1 MNPDVILPEI
11 RDLAANAT
19 RAAKSPIG
27 CSDAH
32 CAYRH
37 RAEALAAK
45 FTTLDQ
51 ALTGGELIPLAW
63 AGGPDLPAPRT
74 ALDD

>member
-1 MNPDVILPEI
+1 MNPDAILPEI

-32 CAYRH
+32 CANRYRS
-37 RAEALAAK
+37 EALASK
-45 FTTLDQ
+45 FTALDT
-51 ALTGGELIPLAW
+51 ALTGGGLIPLAW
-63 AGGPDLPAPRT
+63 AGGPDLPEPRW
-74 ALDD
+74 ALED